1 MTDNEIKKALE
12 CCLPQTLVIFRKVNT
27 CGEFNSEIESVS
39 EITLSDI
46 VGVINRLQE
55 SKEYYKKS
63 RDKCQDNV
71 MYLSK
76 ECDEWQEKC
85 DRLQAENER
94 LKTIAKKMHT
104 WIFLNSCDEEKAYAE
119 CGLTDEEN
127 ALLGYCGKTV
137 FENKE
142 MVGEDNG

>member
-12 CCLPQTLVIFRKVNT
+12 CKK
-27 CGEFNSEIESVS
+27 EEIICAVADENKATHFVYN
-39 EITLSDI
+39 EDALDL
-46 VGVINRLQE
+46 IN
-55 SKEYYKKS
+55 
-63 RDKCQDNV
+63 
-71 MYLSK
+71 
-76 ECDEWQEKC
+76 
-85 DRLQAENER
+85 RLQAENEKKDRAFEKLIEVSRLWKEKYNTAKAEVER

-127 ALLGYCGKTV
+127 ALLGYCGKIV

-142 MVGEDNG
+142 KVGDKE

>member
-1 MTDNEIKKALE
+1 MIDNDVKKALE
-12 CCLPQTLVIFRKVNT
+12 DWIKDLKDDYKRLQLLDAPMDCF
-27 CGEFNSEIESVS
+27 EESHVDS
-39 EITLSDI
+39 IRVLSNALDL
-46 VGVINRLQE
+46 INRKDQE
-55 SKEYYKKS
+55 NETLKVE
-63 RDKCQDNV
+63 V
-71 MYLSK
+71 
-76 ECDEWQEKC
+76 
-85 DRLQAENER
+85 ER

-127 ALLGYCGKTV
+127 ALLGYCGKIV